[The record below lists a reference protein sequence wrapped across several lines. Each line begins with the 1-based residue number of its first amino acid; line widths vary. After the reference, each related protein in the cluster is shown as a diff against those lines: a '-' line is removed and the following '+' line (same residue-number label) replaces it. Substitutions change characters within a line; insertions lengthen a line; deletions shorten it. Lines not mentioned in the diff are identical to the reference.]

1 MKNTLKIIGIIVLF
15 AVIGFSTTACAS
27 IGGGGEAITI
37 TITDI
42 PAETFQGW
50 EAYIA
55 LAADKAVAYA
65 MPLPVDAN
73 TSSLTFTMLKQSNDR
88 PFNDPKNYKVVFWF
102 KKAGEKDADFVIV
115 SRRINAGDNRI
126 SLNMFT
132 RL

>member
-1 MKNTLKIIGIIVLF
+1 MKNALKFFGIIFLF
-15 AVIGFSTTACAS
+15 AVIGFTITSCAS
-27 IGGGGEAITI
+27 FGNRAEDITI

-42 PAETFQGW
+42 PAEFQGW

-65 MPLPVDAN
+65 MPLAVNAN
-73 TSSLTFTMLKQSNDR
+73 TTSLTFTMLKQTNDK
-88 PFNDPKNYKVVFWF
+88 PFNEPKNYKVVFWF
-102 KKAGEKDADFVIV
+102 KKAGENDADFTIV
-115 SRRINAGDNRI
+115 SRRINEGENTI